1 MKVLYLLNEVVF
13 LDCFDQD
20 CEDFNLFIRVLVVRT
35 MGCIRVDKIIDYLC
49 QLLRNCLKDEDS
61 YVRKTVVVCV
71 VKFYDINVQ
80 LVEDQGFLDQFRDLL
95 FDFNFMVCFFIRV
108 YCNFFQLYFFV
119 GCCFLFKFGSII
131 LRVKKL

>member
-119 GCCFLFKFGSII
+119 GCCFFFKFGSII
-131 LRVKKL
+131 LRVKYL

>member
-108 YCNFFQLYFFV
+108 YCNFFQLYVFV
-119 GCCFLFKFGSII
+119 GCCFFFKFGSII

>member
-13 LDCFDQD
+13 LNCFDQD

-108 YCNFFQLYFFV
+108 YCNFFQLYVFV
-119 GCCFLFKFGSII
+119 GCCFFFKFGSII

>member
-119 GCCFLFKFGSII
+119 GCCFFVKFGSII

>member
-13 LDCFDQD
+13 LNCFDQD

-119 GCCFLFKFGSII
+119 RCCFFFKFVSII